1 MRHFIIW
8 AEKMTSMISFVVLH
22 LFRSTALHKP
32 LQRGHNMAQHKG
44 KKAAPA
50 PPLGHIGK
58 QRSES
63 APEYQPG
70 FDSADLTPRNFEP
83 EKPKSAQPYERTV
96 LTLGKPTI
104 PPPLPPKKSVNE
116 QHMDNLGLVENY
128 TSFESKDMVG
138 NNSSH
143 AIRVN
148 PLCATNRTFQALD
161 GDSVDGRSLDGA
173 LEDDGSSNL
182 EVFSPV
188 GSCSS
193 PDLEDSTSG
202 INSVD
207 NRCDSRESLEPMTT
221 TQPSIALL
229 NSTTVTADLQKLPAI
244 RVNENKVETEP
255 TDKTSSCPSLQSPR
269 SPQKK
274 PYDELITTSRSP
286 PSPLLHVL
294 RNKPIDI
301 ANKSS
306 SLPTQKKLPVE
317 LCRITP
323 RSESTDN
330 PDAFLPPKSKDVPVE
345 TAKVRPK
352 APPRIPLKDT
362 KAKVVVESPRNVP
375 EEATH
380 L

>member
-1 MRHFIIW
+1 M
-8 AEKMTSMISFVVLH
+8 SSLISFVVLR
-22 LFRSTALHKP
+22 LFRSANVHKP
-32 LQRGHNMAQHKG
+32 LQRGHNMGLPKA
-44 KKAAPA
+44 KKVAPA

-63 APEYQPG
+63 APEYQQG
-70 FDSADLTPRNFEP
+70 FDSADLTPRHFDP

-96 LTLGKPTI
+96 LLLGKPTM

-116 QHMDNLGLVENY
+116 QHVDDLGLVENS
-128 TSFESKDMVG
+128 TSFEFKDMTD
-138 NNSSH
+138 NSNSH
-143 AIRVN
+143 AIGVN
-148 PLCATNRTFQALD
+148 PLYATNRTFQALD

-173 LEDDGSSNL
+173 IEDDGSSNL
-182 EVFSPV
+182 EVFSPL

-193 PDLEDSTSG
+193 PDAEDSTSG
-202 INSVD
+202 INSED
-207 NRCDSRESLEPMTT
+207 IGESSEPMTT
-221 TQPSIALL
+221 TQTSIAPV
-229 NSTTVTADLQKLPAI
+229 NSTTVAADLQKLPAI
-244 RVNENKVETEP
+244 RVNENRVEMEP

-274 PYDELITTSRSP
+274 PYDELITTSCSP
-286 PSPLLHVL
+286 PSPLLNVL
-294 RNKPIDI
+294 RKKPIDI
-301 ANKSS
+301 SNKSA

-317 LCRITP
+317 LCWITP

-375 EEATH
+375 EETTH